1 MTDEA
6 RFLKKKKKKKK
17 IWRPEFGL
25 MGLNWLLE
33 FGSYVFLKITYNNSL
48 RPCLTSRRNKIYG
61 KKNWGPK
68 LGPSGPKSGPKLGLL
83 SFSQVCFISFP
94 LNCIGWKLETMSN
107 Y

>member
-17 IWRPEFGL
+17 NLAARIWVNGL
-25 MGLNWLLE
+25 ELVA
-33 FGSYVFLKITYNNSL
+33 SYVFLKITYNNSL